1 MFKYCDDS
9 ELKRVRESVVRGH
22 GGLVEGYQVII
33 GIFNPRSGNSFSRPD
48 KKYVDLTL
56 YTSPCLKS
64 VFDNPQNILNV
75 YKFPEVIHASSLKYK
90 SSETNDLISYCDIS
104 GIIMSNRAFEI
115 MEGMSG
121 KVIKCLFKSDIKIF
135 DEYTIESWMSS
146 YALTFVKGSDDID
159 DSDVMI
165 TQPIYYITKKEK
177 LISESFL

>member
-1 MFKYCDDS
+1 
-9 ELKRVRESVVRGH
+9 VVRGH
-22 GGLVEGYQVII
+22 GGLVEGYQVVI
-33 GIFNPRSGNSFSRPD
+33 GIFNPRSGNSFSRSD

-56 YTSPCLKS
+56 YTSLCLKS

-75 YKFPEVIHASSLKYK
+75 YKFPEVIHASSLKHK
-90 SSETNDLISYCDIS
+90 SSETDDLIPYCDIS

-121 KVIKCLFKSDIKIF
+121 KVIKCLFMSDIKIF

-177 LISESFL
+177 ICWR